1 TGISWWEA
9 KAFATFFGKDL
20 PTEAQWEYACK
31 GMDLRRFPWGNE
43 EPTFNHANYAID
55 CDPTELNRSST
66 SVYEFPKNKSYFGC
80 LDMAGNLAEWCL
92 DNASIN
98 YKWDTTGM
106 DPLYITIPEDYHI
119 VRGGGGLDN
128 EDFMRCSAR
137 DNYPVSVRDNLIGFR
152 CVIHNI
158 SGGSHMNS
166 KLITPNLE
174 RKPSSLRYYQEGP
187 PTELD
192 IDTWS
197 LSITGLVEQELTLTY
212 QDLMELPQVQESRRM
227 VCVCNWSIRRTWQ
240 GVLLSTVM
248 EMAGVS
254 NPEKYYVKQTSIGTK
269 EKGVYESTIPLGD
282 ALSRRAI
289 LVHSVDGEYLPME
302 QGYPLRLYDF
312 GLYGYKNVKG
322 LAQLEVTDQY
332 ETGEWERRAGY
343 DINGIIRPKK

>member
-1 TGISWWEA
+1 MNNQLEKHLKDMIIIPRGTFIRGSDESPDEQPTMSVILNSFAIDKTPVTNKQFRVFVEAGGYENPSFWLPQGWNYITSNNIKHPNYWYDPNFNQDDHRVTGISWWEA

-119 VRGGGGLDN
+119 VRGGCGLHN

-158 SGGSHMNS
+158 
-166 KLITPNLE
+166 
-174 RKPSSLRYYQEGP
+174 
-187 PTELD
+187 
-192 IDTWS
+192 
-197 LSITGLVEQELTLTY
+197 
-212 QDLMELPQVQESRRM
+212 
-227 VCVCNWSIRRTWQ
+227 
-240 GVLLSTVM
+240 
-248 EMAGVS
+248 
-254 NPEKYYVKQTSIGTK
+254 
-269 EKGVYESTIPLGD
+269 
-282 ALSRRAI
+282 
-289 LVHSVDGEYLPME
+289 
-302 QGYPLRLYDF
+302 
-312 GLYGYKNVKG
+312 
-322 LAQLEVTDQY
+322 
-332 ETGEWERRAGY
+332 
-343 DINGIIRPKK
+343 